1 MTRQKAP
8 HRYASK
14 TRLSIR
20 RTDSG
25 SAGCY
30 VTVAVRGKQEFI
42 IAELDSEIR
51 KIRLKLTDS
60 YEEGVRLSS
69 GTFTLPARFCREI
82 LPDDVRSITILLEK
96 SEDDWWYGSYLY
108 ITDAFALLSC
118 PTPETG
124 KSKFSP
130 LPAFSVLFNEWH
142 KTLVPPGD
150 GTHI

>member
-1 MTRQKAP
+1 MAFISMTRQKAP
-8 HRYASK
+8 ASK

-60 YEEGVRLSS
+60 YEEGVKLSS

-96 SEDDWWYGSYLY
+96 SDDDWWYGSY
-108 ITDAFALLSC
+108 
-118 PTPETG
+118 
-124 KSKFSP
+124 
-130 LPAFSVLFNEWH
+130 
-142 KTLVPPGD
+142 
-150 GTHI
+150 

>member
-8 HRYASK
+8 YRYASK

-60 YEEGVRLSS
+60 YEEGVKLSS
-69 GTFTLPARFCREI
+69 GTFTLPARFCRVI
-82 LPDDVRSITILLEK
+82 LPDDIRSITIILEK
-96 SEDDWWYGSYLY
+96 SDDDWWYGSY
-108 ITDAFALLSC
+108 
-118 PTPETG
+118 
-124 KSKFSP
+124 
-130 LPAFSVLFNEWH
+130 
-142 KTLVPPGD
+142 
-150 GTHI
+150 